1 VGPWQSTRATAI
13 PHQRPGDEI
22 RHNNSGT
29 LDIVLTDDYGS
40 TVRTGEPIS
49 TD

>member
-1 VGPWQSTRATAI
+1 MGVDKYPRDGI
-13 PHQRPGDEI
+13 PHHRPGDEI

-29 LDIVLTDDYGS
+29 LDVVLTDDCGS